1 MFSLIDKDA
10 GGENFGEGNSKYRK
24 FYDYSIIGL
33 AGIQIF
39 VMSVCYGIQLTTQK
53 NDYITAMIIL
63 MISIDQLLNKAYE
76 VSKEFFDQKYNEVN
90 WGIGLN

>member
-39 VMSVCYGIQLTTQK
+39 VMSVCYGIQLTT
-53 NDYITAMIIL
+53 
-63 MISIDQLLNKAYE
+63 
-76 VSKEFFDQKYNEVN
+76 
-90 WGIGLN
+90 